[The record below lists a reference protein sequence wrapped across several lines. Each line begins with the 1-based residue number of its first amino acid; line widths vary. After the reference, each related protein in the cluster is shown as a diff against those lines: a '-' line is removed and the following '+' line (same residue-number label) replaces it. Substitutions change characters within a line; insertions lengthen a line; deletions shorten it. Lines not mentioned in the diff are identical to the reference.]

1 MKRYISELTMLADKK
16 LFICGVTRREAAQ
29 SVGITYQYL
38 NNILT
43 SKALPS
49 VGISEGLAKVL
60 DERPEKLRKLM
71 LKCYER
77 RKAEQ
82 MQKAG

>member
-1 MKRYISELTMLADKK
+1 MKRHISELTLLMDKK
-16 LFICGVTRREAAQ
+16 LFIFGVTRQDAAELAG
-29 SVGITYQYL
+29 VTYQYL

-49 VGISEGLAKVL
+49 VEVSDTLAEIINEK
-60 DERPEKLRKLM
+60 PEKLRKLM

-77 RKAEQ
+77 RKSERMKQ
-82 MQKAG
+82 AG